1 MELKDLRKKKGL
13 TQKEAADF
21 LGVPLR
27 TYVDYEHLD
36 ERKGTV
42 KYKYMMATLSRYG
55 YVDEHNGLLSL
66 ESIFSQSSQVF
77 DHYGIEYAYLYGDY
91 ATKKATEESHVEM
104 LISSVEAPFT
114 LSEVNASL
122 FEALKKKIDLRVEKD
137 LKSDFRLTKRLLR
150 EGMKLYDANGLIL
163 YPFEQEKPKKRV
175 EKKEKEPAPSS
186 AKKSIERYVSIV
198 DANSPLSSLT
208 FKLLRIYL
216 SEAATSEVDFE
227 KLGLKTKDGEYNY
240 LAYLLSDQNEY
251 PIRIKRY
258 DGGKT
263 PKLIEAKDFGSNC
276 VFKLIDDSFDYL
288 KLCVELPLGVRVSA
302 IKIGD
307 RALEDAIWRSLV
319 CIVLNNDY
327 SFQDGME
334 IRVYP
339 DRLEFAFK
347 AVSAR
352 IERSKGNWYLSGV
365 STNGQLQDTFYKT
378 HPDETGHLSSI
389 TEYMKGGP
397 AAIAINE
404 NDFSVITLKLPEDAN
419 LSIEDTQN
427 GSDKENDKENIP
439 ANLGRNVKN
448 SHAAVDAG
456 DNDNLNDTYNPVDYI
471 SSKSGNDNVKNS
483 LDKEGDNE
491 KFSENLIPDGVILS
505 DKEKRVFEVIAD
517 NPYLTRN
524 EIMERTA
531 IPPATLSRAV
541 KHLKDLKLVNRVG
554 SDKNGYWE
562 ITAGSSNPLH
572 K

>member
-1 MELKDLRKKKGL
+1 MPCDSAFKNPKDAQLVLEKIAQLSGRTGPVRLMEVCGTHTMSIARTGLKSLLPAQITLLSGPGCPVCVTPAGAMDAVFALAKDPHILLASYGDLLRIPGTQRKTSLLSQKAKGARVESVYSPMDAL
-13 TQKEAADF
+13 RLAKAHPELEVVF
-21 LGVPLR
+21 LGVGFETTAPGTAACILQAASEQLSNFSVLCLLKR
-27 TYVDYEHLD
+27 T
-36 ERKGTV
+36 
-42 KYKYMMATLSRYG
+42 
-55 YVDEHNGLLSL
+55 
-66 ESIFSQSSQVF
+66 
-77 DHYGIEYAYLYGDY
+77 
-91 ATKKATEESHVEM
+91 
-104 LISSVEAPFT
+104 
-114 LSEVNASL
+114 
-122 FEALKKKIDLRVEKD
+122 
-137 LKSDFRLTKRLLR
+137 
-150 EGMKLYDANGLIL
+150 
-163 YPFEQEKPKKRV
+163 
-175 EKKEKEPAPSS
+175 EPA
-186 AKKSIERYVSIV
+186 
-198 DANSPLSSLT
+198 
-208 FKLLRIYL
+208 LR
-216 SEAATSEVDFE
+216 S
-227 KLGLKTKDGEYNY
+227 
-240 LAYLLSDQNEY
+240 
-251 PIRIKRY
+251 
-258 DGGKT
+258 
-263 PKLIEAKDFGSNC
+263 LIEAKDFGSNC

-419 LSIEDTQN
+419 LTIEDTQN
-427 GSDKENDKENIP
+427 SSDKENDKENIP
-439 ANLGRNVKN
+439 ANLERNVKN
-448 SHAAVDAG
+448 SHAAADSS
-456 DNDNLNDTYNPVDYI
+456 DNDNLKSDYNPLDYI
-471 SSKSGNDNVKNS
+471 SSRNANDNVKNS

-491 KFSENLIPDGVILS
+491 KFGENLIPDGVILS
-505 DKEKRVFEVIAD
+505 DKEKRVFEVIAE

-524 EIMERTA
+524 EIMERTS

-562 ITAGSSNPLH
+562 ITAGSSKPLH

>member
-1 MELKDLRKKKGL
+1 MRKALLLLVLLPLLIRAQVNTDHMMRMGRNSL
-13 TQKEAADF
+13 FYAEYVLSIRYFNQVIAA
-21 LGVPLR
+21 
-27 TYVDYEHLD
+27 
-36 ERKGTV
+36 K
-42 KYKYMMATLSRYG
+42 
-55 YVDEHNGLLSL
+55 
-66 ESIFSQSSQVF
+66 
-77 DHYGIEYAYLYGDY
+77 
-91 ATKKATEESHVEM
+91 
-104 LISSVEAPFT
+104 PF
-114 LSEVNASL
+114 LSEPYYYRAVAKFYL
-122 FEALKKKIDLRVEKD
+122 EDYWGAEADC
-137 LKSDFRLTKRLLR
+137 
-150 EGMKLYDANGLIL
+150 
-163 YPFEQEKPKKRV
+163 
-175 EKKEKEPAPSS
+175 S
-186 AKKSIERYVSIV
+186 ASIERNPFITNVYQ
-198 DANSPLSSLT
+198 
-208 FKLLRIYL
+208 LRGLCRI
-216 SEAATSEVDFE
+216 
-227 KLGLKTKDGEYNY
+227 KLGRFAD
-240 LAYLLSDQNEY
+240 AV
-251 PIRIKRY
+251 
-258 DGGKT
+258 
-263 PKLIEAKDFGSNC
+263 A
-276 VFKLIDDSFDYL
+276 DY
-288 KLCVELPLGVRVSA
+288 
-302 IKIGD
+302 D

-419 LSIEDTQN
+419 LTIEDTQN
-427 GSDKENDKENIP
+427 SSDKENDKENIP
-439 ANLGRNVKN
+439 ANLERNVKN
-448 SHAAVDAG
+448 SHAAADSS
-456 DNDNLNDTYNPVDYI
+456 DNDNLKSDYNPLDYI
-471 SSKSGNDNVKNS
+471 SSRNANDNVKNS

-491 KFSENLIPDGVILS
+491 KFGENLIPDGVILS
-505 DKEKRVFEVIAD
+505 DKEKRVFEVIAE

-524 EIMERTA
+524 EIMERTS

-562 ITAGSSNPLH
+562 ITAGSSKPLH